1 MAQFDPAAPPQL
13 RDDLRAAWHRYVDW
27 VAPVRPA
34 LHGYCR
40 RLTGNVWDAEDLVQ
54 DTLLRVFG
62 QWGVTNPEIREPRP
76 YLLRVATNI
85 WIDRARR
92 RTRELKELASD
103 DVLVPA
109 PAADPE
115 LSSHVRDASSALLS
129 NLAPQERAAL
139 MLKEAFDMSLEEIA
153 SLLATTPGA
162 VKSAL
167 HRGRERLRDRAEA
180 AAARSLPSPELV
192 DRFIDRFTAR
202 DVPGLLT
209 LMLDG
214 AVAENVG
221 NSAHLGNDPERACRT
236 SSSRSSTVT
245 RNGRRGAVGFVSY
258 AARGGRRRTGSA
270 LLRHAR

>member
-1 MAQFDPAAPPQL
+1 
-13 RDDLRAAWHRYVDW
+13 
-27 VAPVRPA
+27 
-34 LHGYCR
+34 
-40 RLTGNVWDAEDLVQ
+40 
-54 DTLLRVFG
+54 
-62 QWGVTNPEIREPRP
+62 
-76 YLLRVATNI
+76 
-85 WIDRARR
+85 
-92 RTRELKELASD
+92 RELKELASD

-153 SLLATTPGA
+153 SLLPTTPGA
-162 VKSAL
+162 VKAAL
-167 HRGRERLRDRAEA
+167 HRGRERLRDRADA

-214 AVAENVG
+214 AVAKSFV
-221 NSAHLGNDPERACRT
+221 NSAHLGNDPEKGLPHFFFKVIHGHEEWPPEAQWD
-236 SSSRSSTVT
+236 SSRMQ
-245 RNGRRGAVGFVSY
+245 
-258 AARGGRRRTGSA
+258 
-270 LLRHAR
+270 